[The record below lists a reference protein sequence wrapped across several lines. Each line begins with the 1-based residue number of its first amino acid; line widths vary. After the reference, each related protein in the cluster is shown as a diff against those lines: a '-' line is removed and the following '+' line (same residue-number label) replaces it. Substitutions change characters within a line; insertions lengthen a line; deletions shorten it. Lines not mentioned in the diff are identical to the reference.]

1 MKKAVLEKA
10 DWRKIGKTKVV
21 SVASPSHVVPASP
34 QAIKVTKPQRPSVPP
49 AAAKVRGGPNVVE
62 PQQGVG
68 VPPPE
73 AIARGDGAEPG
84 GVRKYEEVNI
94 AEYDSN
100 YEVKE
105 METSTVAKPETRQGH
120 YTNNTIGGGKVEK
133 ANGPRRSQASAA
145 KSHDA
150 SRRRDRDLRT
160 GMDVLDLEF
169 LLTVVENTGGN
180 DTNEIAMRK
189 LSFNELMRTQRVH
202 ELDSSALKVYAMDEY
217 GHFGKDIQCEAM
229 KELTERTL
237 HRDR

>member
-1 MKKAVLEKA
+1 MKKALLEKA
-10 DWRKIGKTKVV
+10 DWRKIGKSKVV
-21 SVASPSHVVPASP
+21 SVASPSQAVPASP
-34 QAIKVTKPQRPSVPP
+34 QAVKVAQPQRPSVPP
-49 AAAKVRGGPNVVE
+49 SAAKVRGRPNVVE

-73 AIARGDGAEPG
+73 AIARGDGDEPVG
-84 GVRKYEEVNI
+84 IREFEEVNI

-105 METSTVAKPETRQGH
+105 METSTVTKPESRQGH

-133 ANGPRRSQASAA
+133 ANGPRRSQAA

-169 LLTVVENTGGN
+169 LLTVVENIGGN
-180 DTNEIAMRK
+180 ETNEIAMRK
-189 LSFNELMRTQRVH
+189 LSFNELMRTQRIH
-202 ELDSSALKVYAMDEY
+202 ELDSSALKVYAIDVD